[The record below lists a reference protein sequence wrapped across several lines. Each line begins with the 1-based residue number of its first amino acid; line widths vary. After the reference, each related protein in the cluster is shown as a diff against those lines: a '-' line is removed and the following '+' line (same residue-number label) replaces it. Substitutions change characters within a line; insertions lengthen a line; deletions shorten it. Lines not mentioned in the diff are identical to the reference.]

1 MTDVSTAGVVVI
13 FRAKMVVFMPLT
25 VVWMGQFCRNVI
37 GHQNVKVAVI
47 CVGCYVLLHSIRLL
61 VVDVC
66 QFRLRS
72 CMSRL

>member
-1 MTDVSTAGVVVI
+1 MS
-13 FRAKMVVFMPLT
+13 LT
-25 VVWMGQFCRNVI
+25 VVWMSQFCRNVI